1 MLDIGW
7 SEMAII
13 AVIALFVIGPRELP
27 KVLRTLGRYAGKIKA
42 VAREFQDSIDEAV
55 RESEIGEVKKQIEA
69 AGRTDFTKK
78 IADTVDPE
86 RKIGKAMDFTEITR
100 SAKSSGETK
109 SDDASAGGDKETPA
123 ATSNGASGAQQADT
137 DTAAPKTQDKP
148 AASAEPASQP
158 ASAEATSDKA
168 GA

>member
-42 VAREFQDSIDEAV
+42 VAREFQDSVEEAV
-55 RESEIGEVKKQIEA
+55 RESELGEVKKQIEA
-69 AGRTDFTKK
+69 AGRTDIKK
-78 IADTVDPE
+78 SIADTVDPD

-100 SAKSSGETK
+100 ANKKPELPK
-109 SDDASAGGDKETPA
+109 SDDTGAENESTPA
-123 ATSNGASGAQQADT
+123 AQPTNGTEPAAAESGEG
-137 DTAAPKTQDKP
+137 AAPSAPKPDAPADRDTPAKP
-148 AASAEPASQP
+148 AAADA
-158 ASAEATSDKA
+158 DKA

>member
-13 AVIALFVIGPRELP
+13 AVVALFVIGPRELP

-55 RESEIGEVKKQIEA
+55 RESELDEVKKQIES

-78 IADTVDPE
+78 VADTIDPDN
-86 RKIGKAMDFTEITR
+86 KIGKAMDFTEITR
-100 SAKSSGETK
+100 GAKKADEPKPADTPEGAEAAAKS
-109 SDDASAGGDKETPA
+109 A
-123 ATSNGASGAQQADT
+123 NGAQT
-137 DTAAPKTQDKP
+137 
-148 AASAEPASQP
+148 AEPAAPETSTQP
-158 ASAEATSDKA
+158 TQATPATTNKPETETAPAEASADKA

>member
-7 SEMAII
+7 SEMAIV
-13 AVIALFVIGPRELP
+13 AVVALFVIGPRELP

-69 AGRTDFTKK
+69 AGRTDIKK
-78 IADTVDPE
+78 KFADTIDPD

-100 SAKSSGETK
+100 ANKKSDDPKPDDAAATEDGAASAKSTNGTTPAVTSPDGNAA
-109 SDDASAGGDKETPA
+109 ASSEKPGSASEAETPA
-123 ATSNGASGAQQADT
+123 APADAGA
-137 DTAAPKTQDKP
+137 
-148 AASAEPASQP
+148 
-158 ASAEATSDKA
+158 DKA
-168 GA
+168 ST

>member
-42 VAREFQDSIDEAV
+42 VAREFQSSIDEAV
-55 RESEIGEVKKQIEA
+55 RESELGEVKKQIEA

-78 IADTVDPE
+78 ISDTVDPDN
-86 RKIGKAMDFTEITR
+86 KIGKAMDFTEITR
-100 SAKSSGETK
+100 ANKKPELPK
-109 SDDASAGGDKETPA
+109 ADDASGAGDDAPA
-123 ATSNGASGAQQADT
+123 AKPSNGAGPAKTGSGEE
-137 DTAAPKTQDKP
+137 TAAAPDKASAPAEPEVQAKP
-148 AASAEPASQP
+148 AAADA
-158 ASAEATSDKA
+158 DKA

>member
-13 AVIALFVIGPRELP
+13 AVVALFVIGPRELP

-69 AGRTDFTKK
+69 AGRTDFKK
-78 IADTVDPE
+78 SIEDTIDPE

-100 SAKSSGETK
+100 QKPK
-109 SDDASAGGDKETPA
+109 PDDATATEDTGSATKPTNGAAPSTPA
-123 ATSNGASGAQQADT
+123 ASGSG
-137 DTAAPKTQDKP
+137 TAPDAPK
-148 AASAEPASQP
+148 P
-158 ASAEATSDKA
+158 ASATDQEAQAAPVRA
-168 GA
+168 GADKPGA

>member
-13 AVIALFVIGPRELP
+13 VVVALFVIGPRELP
-27 KVLRTLGRYAGKIKA
+27 KVLRTLGRYVGKIKA
-42 VAREFQDSIDEAV
+42 VAREFQDSIDEVV

-78 IADTVDPE
+78 VADTIDPDN
-86 RKIGKAMDFTEITR
+86 KIGKAMDFTEITR
-100 SAKSSGETK
+100 AKPKTDEPKADDDATKDDAAKSPNGASTSTPAVADSTEKSGSSGEQETQATPAG
-109 SDDASAGGDKETPA
+109 ASA
-123 ATSNGASGAQQADT
+123 
-137 DTAAPKTQDKP
+137 
-148 AASAEPASQP
+148 
-158 ASAEATSDKA
+158 DKA

>member
-13 AVIALFVIGPRELP
+13 AVVALFVIGPRELP

-78 IADTVDPE
+78 VAETVDPE
-86 RKIGKAMDFTEITR
+86 NKIGKAMDFTEITR
-100 SAKSSGETK
+100 AK
-109 SDDASAGGDKETPA
+109 
-123 ATSNGASGAQQADT
+123 
-137 DTAAPKTQDKP
+137 PKTNEPKADEGTAEDKT
-148 AASAEPASQP
+148 
-158 ASAEATSDKA
+158 AEATNGAGAPTSASPDKSEKPASGSEQEAQAKPAEAGADKA

>member
-13 AVIALFVIGPRELP
+13 AVVALFVIGPRELP
-27 KVLRTLGRYAGKIKA
+27 RVLRTVGRYAGKIKA
-42 VAREFQDSIDEAV
+42 VAREFQDSIEEAV

-69 AGRTDFTKK
+69 AGRTDFKKK
-78 IADTVDPE
+78 IEDAVDPE

-100 SAKSSGETK
+100 AKPKTDEPK
-109 SDDASAGGDKETPA
+109 ADDDAAKDDA
-123 ATSNGASGAQQADT
+123 AKATNGASSSAPAIADKSEKPGSDNEQESQA
-137 DTAAPKTQDKP
+137 KP
-148 AASAEPASQP
+148 AEASA
-158 ASAEATSDKA
+158 DKA